1 MTITK
6 KLISLLALGT
16 VGLAGCSY
24 AGAEADREAAAQPA
38 PAQPAAQQPA
48 QEQSAEQ
55 PAPAPTDTAA
65 EPTAAAAPSDGGGEV
80 SQPSDGG
87 GEVALPSDGGGTLP
101 ASTGIPLVDTS
112 EGTVT
117 YLRAIQN
124 FSPTIESWQIADGQ
138 LHYISYTC
146 IGTVDF
152 EAYASVRPA
161 GDGRTTVRWEGNAP
175 GFDQS
180 GEESLLIDETTLGS
194 ADGFDD
200 DGPANTH
207 HQAELGEF
215 GRMCS
220 GAGKD
225 LAGFVL

>member
-1 MTITK
+1 MTITRE
-6 KLISLLALGT
+6 LISLLALGT
-16 VGLAGCSY
+16 IGLAGCSY

-38 PAQPAAQQPA
+38 PTQPVAQQPA
-48 QEQSAEQ
+48 EQPA
-55 PAPAPTDTAA
+55 PAPAPTDTAT
-65 EPTAAAAPSDGGGEV
+65 EPTAAPAPSDGGGEV
-80 SQPSDGG
+80 TQPSDEG
-87 GEVALPSDGGGTLP
+87 GEVALPSDGGGALP
-101 ASTGIPLVDTS
+101 APTGIPLVDTS

-124 FSPTIESWQIADGQ
+124 FSPTIESWQITDGQ

-152 EAYASVRPA
+152 EAYASVQSE
-161 GDGRTTVRWEGNAP
+161 GNGYTTVRWEGNAP

-180 GEESLLIDETTLGS
+180 GEESMLIDETTLGS

-220 GAGKD
+220 GAGKA